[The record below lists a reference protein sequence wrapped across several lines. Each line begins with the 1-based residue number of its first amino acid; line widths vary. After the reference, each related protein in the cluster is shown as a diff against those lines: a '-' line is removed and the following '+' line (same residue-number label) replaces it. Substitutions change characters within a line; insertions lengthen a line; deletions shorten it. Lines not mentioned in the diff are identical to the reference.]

1 MKDQAHLIKVK
12 SDGPVQCTF
21 DAARGSKHDSE
32 DFNLQLDL
40 ETMTSQKLTYRDKTC
55 TYFGNPLDFLLTL
68 IPYPCSW
75 FYADVKFDIRFD
87 IKLWNSFHVNHI
99 INFVTKYMIYGIV

>member
-1 MKDQAHLIKVK
+1 MIENRLKWRVYGRQNRNMKDQAHLINVK

-40 ETMTSQKLTYRDKTC
+40 ETMTS
-55 TYFGNPLDFLLTL
+55 
-68 IPYPCSW
+68 
-75 FYADVKFDIRFD
+75 
-87 IKLWNSFHVNHI
+87 
-99 INFVTKYMIYGIV
+99 